1 MDVVSRKRN
10 YQEIINYSFC
20 SDLKNNLLSS
30 QVNKGKISISSIK
43 MNDYYTY
50 KMTMEQISYLICIVI
65 IHLMNEQ
72 MRNKMNLYSVN
83 NVDVYCYLYS
93 REKKMY

>member
-1 MDVVSRKRN
+1 
-10 YQEIINYSFC
+10 
-20 SDLKNNLLSS
+20 
-30 QVNKGKISISSIK
+30 